1 MKKQFRE
8 DQIQFINQEIEAL
21 PEHEKNILQ
30 MRFWHCYTIEEI
42 AFIHDLPLTLIKNL
56 FDEAINR
63 LRLNYLIEF
72 SKPKDSEV
80 QSNELAS

>member
-1 MKKQFRE
+1 MKTPFRE
-8 DQIQFINQEIEAL
+8 DQIQFINNQIEAL

-30 MRFWHCYTIEEI
+30 LRFWHCYTLEEI
-42 AFIHDLPLTLIKNL
+42 AFLHDLPLTIIKNL
-56 FDEAINR
+56 FDEVIHR

-80 QSNELAS
+80 QCSDLVS